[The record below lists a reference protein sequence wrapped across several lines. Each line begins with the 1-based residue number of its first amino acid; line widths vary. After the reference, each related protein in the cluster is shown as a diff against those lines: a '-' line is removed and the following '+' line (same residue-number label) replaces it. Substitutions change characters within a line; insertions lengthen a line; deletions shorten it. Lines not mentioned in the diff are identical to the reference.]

1 MDVAILK
8 NVLRRRWK
16 KGTRVGGS
24 SQRVREMKHINTAV
38 EENKVRRREFF
49 SRMTE
54 GIQEIGRGVMT
65 MLGK

>member
-1 MDVAILK
+1 
-8 NVLRRRWK
+8 
-16 KGTRVGGS
+16 
-24 SQRVREMKHINTAV
+24 MKRINTAV
-38 EENKVRRREFF
+38 EEKKVRRREFF